1 MLYGIA
7 IIAIYHNVRILVV
20 RKVGR
25 ATEENTVLMVIH
37 QPLYMNDHTHLDK
50 HDDYVF
56 VSNGNV

>member
-1 MLYGIA
+1 M
-7 IIAIYHNVRILVV
+7 LVV

-37 QPLYMNDHTHLDK
+37 QPLYISDHTHLDK

-56 VSNGNV
+56 VSHVVLLSNHLMYIYHHVI